1 MKAFMGA
8 DFLLQ
13 TETAKRLYHNVAREL
28 PVIDYHCH
36 VSPREIFE
44 NKQFENI
51 TEVWLGGDHYKW
63 RLMRANGIAEYYITG
78 DAPAREKFQK
88 FAETL
93 PKVIGNPMYH
103 WCHLELKNYFG
114 YEGVLNGDTAQAVW
128 DLTCQKL
135 SEPSMGVRG
144 IIEMSNVAFI
154 GTTDDPVD
162 DLMWHQKLKADDTF
176 KPVVAP
182 TFRPDKALNIEKPD
196 WKEYIRTLA
205 GVCGMQI
212 NTVDALK
219 QALKQRID
227 YFDGIGCR
235 ASDHGLDYM
244 VFRPADAQQ
253 AQQIMQKALAGEAVT
268 KEEAEIF
275 KTELLVF
282 CAACYAEK
290 DWVLQLHYNCLR
302 NPNSTAFSR
311 LGPDT
316 GFDTIGPR
324 SAADTLPGL
333 LDTLYAQDKLPK
345 TVIYS
350 LDAGDNAFIDTLIG
364 SFQGPGIPGKIQHG
378 SAWWFNDNKAGMVE
392 QLTSLANLSILGNFI
407 GMLTDSRSFLSY
419 TRHEYFR
426 RILCNLIG
434 TWVEN
439 GEYPDSEKDL
449 QEIVS
454 GICYYNA
461 KRYFN
466 I

>member
-182 TFRPDKALNIEKPD
+182 FSSKVWTSEPASPAPETCSQVPNADG
-196 WKEYIRTLA
+196 TLKVGSGASKNA
-205 GVCGMQI
+205 G
-212 NTVDALK
+212 TPST
-219 QALKQRID
+219 
-227 YFDGIGCR
+227 GI
-235 ASDHGLDYM
+235 S
-244 VFRPADAQQ
+244 
-253 AQQIMQKALAGEAVT
+253 
-268 KEEAEIF
+268 
-275 KTELLVF
+275 
-282 CAACYAEK
+282 
-290 DWVLQLHYNCLR
+290 
-302 NPNSTAFSR
+302 
-311 LGPDT
+311 
-316 GFDTIGPR
+316 
-324 SAADTLPGL
+324 
-333 LDTLYAQDKLPK
+333 
-345 TVIYS
+345 
-350 LDAGDNAFIDTLIG
+350 
-364 SFQGPGIPGKIQHG
+364 
-378 SAWWFNDNKAGMVE
+378 
-392 QLTSLANLSILGNFI
+392 
-407 GMLTDSRSFLSY
+407 
-419 TRHEYFR
+419 
-426 RILCNLIG
+426 
-434 TWVEN
+434 
-439 GEYPDSEKDL
+439 
-449 QEIVS
+449 
-454 GICYYNA
+454 
-461 KRYFN
+461 
-466 I
+466 